1 MMDRIP
7 EATPQKRRRDAE
19 RLVERFTDNFS
30 MGHREL
36 AKYAAVPLVLTP
48 ELVNHLR
55 SRFLRRVPWIAE
67 ADLLLSELC
76 SAVGYEQYVMDA
88 DVRACLVDELEEK
101 EPLAIE
107 SVARDLIRYIQYL
120 QKTNRYLTERERRRQ
135 QWSAMGFVGEMR
147 SQLAEDLVLEFDRAI
162 MAGGVDGAGLVSR
175 SDLAFLV
182 AVTRDSAARLGEH
195 QNLLK
200 MCERVSNVLKDVRS
214 VDQGWLA
221 REVGGRSAVEVPN
234 APSNPVDLA
243 SDLQEFAFEYGVF
256 EEGNVEGLQTFE
268 FDILTLE
275 KDTLTPAKRRS
286 QIQGYVESLGNDVAI
301 EMMQI
306 PGGTFIMGA
315 PKGEASSRDCER
327 PTHSVTVPS
336 FSMGRYPVT
345 QAQWRFVAG
354 LPKVDREIELDPSK
368 FKGGDRPVERV
379 SWLDAIE
386 FCTRLSKYTGQ
397 EYRLPTEAEWEY
409 ACRAGTRTPFHFG
422 ETILSDV
429 ANYDGNYT
437 YGSGVKGLYRGETVP
452 AGSFQAANHFDL
464 YDMHGNV
471 WEWCMDYWHQ
481 NYKEAPDDGSAW
493 IDTKL
498 QNTPRMLRGGSWRS
512 SPRLCR
518 SASRISA
525 NSAHRNL
532 KVGFRLS
539 CPARINSKPPRLE
552 GYWED

>member
-101 EPLAIE
+101 EPEAIE

-147 SQLAEDLVLEFDRAI
+147 SDLAEELLGEFDRAI
-162 MAGGVDGAGLVSR
+162 VAGGVDGEGLVSR

-182 AVTRDSAARLGEH
+182 AVTRDSAAQLGEH

-200 MCERVSNVLKDVRS
+200 MCERVSSVLKDARS

-221 REVGGRSAVEVPN
+221 REVVGRSTVDVSN
-234 APSNPVDLA
+234 AMSSDVDVVD
-243 SDLQEFAFEYGVF
+243 DLQEFTFEYGVF
-256 EEGNVEGLQTFE
+256 EEGKVEELQTFE
-268 FDILTLE
+268 FEVLTLE
-275 KDTLTPAKRRS
+275 KKTLTPFKRRG
-286 QIQGYVESLGNDVAI
+286 QVQGYVERLGDGVAI

-306 PGGTFIMGA
+306 LGGTFMMGA
-315 PKGEASSRDCER
+315 PKGETNSGVSER
-327 PTHSVTVPS
+327 PTHSVTVSS
-336 FSMGRYPVT
+336 FFIGRYPVT

-354 LPKVDREIELDPSK
+354 LPKVDRKLDLDPSS
-368 FKGGDRPVERV
+368 FKGNDRPVERV
-379 SWLDAIE
+379 SWLESIE
-386 FCTRLSKYTGQ
+386 FCTRLSKHTGQ

-409 ACRAGTRTPFHFG
+409 ACRAGAKTPFHFG
-422 ETILSDV
+422 ETILPDI
-429 ANYDGNYT
+429 ANYDGTNA
-437 YGSGVKGLYRGETVP
+437 YGSGVKGLYRKETTFV
-452 AGSFQAANHFDL
+452 GSFQVANQFGL

-471 WEWCMDYWHQ
+471 WEWCMDHWHK

-493 IDTKL
+493 IDTEASK
-498 QNTPRMLRGGSWRS
+498 NAPRVLRGGSWSRF
-512 SPRLCR
+512 PWNCR
-518 SASRISA
+518 SAFRSSDSSVYRSTI
-525 NSAHRNL
+525 
-532 KVGFRLS
+532 GFRLCS
-539 CPARINSKPPRLE
+539 PTRILAP
-552 GYWED
+552 